1 MPVTVL
7 THVPTYLLTYLRACS
22 GRERP
27 HPPGLLASSF
37 LYLHTP
43 LFNNVRQFLVRYQ
56 GEEMSLRGPQ
66 NLKARGRFTLDEL

>member
-37 LYLHTP
+37 LYLHTY
-43 LFNNVRQFLVRYQ
+43 LLACNLVTQRATRPSYLLIY
-56 GEEMSLRGPQ
+56 SITCR
-66 NLKARGRFTLDEL
+66 